1 MDLRVYALAEIRKG
15 GSMSKAPD
23 LSAFPIPRKGD
34 AKPIVADDAEPTR
47 HGGGEGGAP
56 EAPMSAVPTSATAPM
71 REDVSATLRISA
83 TGKESSAVP
92 RAPARSAQQPA
103 RTPAPVPPLP
113 NYGQVVATT
122 VKLDEN
128 RYLRLM
134 EAGKPGPGRLKR
146 RTIQDMLIEALD
158 EWFERRRI

>member
-34 AKPIVADDAEPTR
+34 AKPIVGDNSELTTP
-47 HGGGEGGAP
+47 GGGEGGAT
-56 EAPMSAVPTSATAPM
+56 EALAPAAPTPATTTMSYGAST
-71 REDVSATLRISA
+71 TLRTPP
-83 TGKESSAVP
+83 TGKEFAVAP
-92 RAPARSAQQPA
+92 RASVRPTQQPSIT
-103 RTPAPVPPLP
+103 RTPAPPPQS
-113 NYGQVVATT
+113 YGQVVATT